1 MYAAVISPAAD
12 EAEFRIVARRCLDA
26 GVAPQ
31 LINFVDPGAPSLL
44 PDLPPRERACALTVP
59 RRFAVLMN
67 DAICHRAPD
76 RFALLYD
83 VLWRIAQ
90 GQRELAARASDPAV
104 ARLSDYAHN
113 VRRDIHKMHAFV
125 RFRES
130 EIGGRRH
137 YAAWFEPQHY
147 TLKRAAPFFVER
159 FPNMDWLIAT
169 PIGTAVWQDGALRYE
184 PAAQRPPGESDA
196 VLDELWLTYYR
207 TTFNPARV
215 RLKAMTT
222 EMPKHYWRN
231 MPETALIPGMV
242 AQAPARVSCMDR
254 TAADEAPLFA
264 RKIAER
270 RPYDSLE
277 PPQPL
282 AKLRQQASAC
292 QRCPLHAAATQ
303 TVFGEGPENAAL
315 MFVGEQPG
323 DNEDIAGRPFVG
335 PAGQLFDRALGEAG
349 IVRETAYVTGAVK
362 HFKYEPRGKKR
373 IHQRP
378 NAGEVQA
385 CKWWL
390 EREIAA
396 VNPALI
402 VALGATAAR
411 ALSGRPV
418 SVLQARGPAEFSGRP
433 GFISVHPSY
442 LLRLPDAARKAE
454 EYGKFV
460 ADLRRVRGLL
470 DIAGEAPIPPPQF

>member
-1 MYAAVISPAAD
+1 MYSAVISPAAD
-12 EAEFRIVARRCLDA
+12 EAEFRLVARQCLDA

-44 PDLPPRERACALTVP
+44 PHLPPRERSGAVTVP
-59 RRFAVLMN
+59 RSFAVLMN

-83 VLWRIAQ
+83 MLWRIAH
-90 GQRELAARASDPAV
+90 GQRELATRPSDPV
-104 ARLSDYAHN
+104 IARLSDYAHN

-130 EIGGRRH
+130 ELDGKTR

-184 PAAQRPPGESDA
+184 PAAERPASESDT
-196 VLDELWLTYYR
+196 VLDELWPTYYR

-215 RLKAMTT
+215 RLKAMTN

-231 MPETALIPGMV
+231 MPETALIPDMV
-242 AQAPARVSCMDR
+242 AQAPARVSAMDS
-254 TAADEAPLFA
+254 TAADQPPLFA

-270 RPYDSLE
+270 RPHDVLE

-282 AKLRQQASAC
+282 AKLRLQASAC

-303 TVFGEGPENAAL
+303 TVFGEGPEDAAL

-335 PAGQLFDRALGEAG
+335 PAGQLFGRALGEAG
-349 IVRETAYVTGAVK
+349 IDRGTAYVTGAVK

-390 EREIAA
+390 DREIAT
-396 VNPALI
+396 VDPALI

-411 ALSGRPV
+411 SLSGRPV
-418 SVLQARGPAEFSGRP
+418 SVLRQRGPTEFSGRR

-454 EYGKFV
+454 EYENFV
-460 ADLRRVRGLL
+460 ADLRRIRALL
-470 DIAGEAPIPPPQF
+470 DNG